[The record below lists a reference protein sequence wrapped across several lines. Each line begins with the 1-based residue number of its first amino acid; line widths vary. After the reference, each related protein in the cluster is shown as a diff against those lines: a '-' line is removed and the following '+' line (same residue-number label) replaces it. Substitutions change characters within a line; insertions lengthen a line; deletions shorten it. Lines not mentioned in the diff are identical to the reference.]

1 MHRAATKRISGEA
14 FAGLLLVTMMSLTVL
29 HAFYSAFP
37 GWWGGLLGWAAG
49 VLLWRRLAPRQSIQV
64 LLFSGIGL
72 LGLFWQDLKNIPD
85 GLLRALSDNNL
96 IISMLIGVSFLR
108 LVSALAFYT
117 HGEHLP
123 KGKKAFWLTMLGVH
137 LFGSV
142 INMSAVMII
151 ADRLTR
157 RDHLQKQQAIVLSR
171 SFSSAAFWSPFFAAM
186 AAALTFAPG
195 ANIPVLVITG
205 LGLAAISLLV
215 TGYQLGAR
223 KKEAIAAFV
232 GYPMHF
238 ETLWIPGILAVSVLV
253 IHLFF
258 PRWPI
263 LSIVTLLAPVL
274 SIAILLTKS
283 RGAVVMRDISAHV
296 RTRLPEMAN
305 EVLLFLAAGLLASG
319 LESFLLNSGHGFSF
333 ASLGIKAFGIMEAAV
348 TLACIIALSGIGIH
362 PVIGIAVFA
371 ALFAPLHPEPNL
383 LAMTFLVAWGLGV
396 CISPVSGLHLALQG
410 RYRIDG
416 WRFLPWNFSYALAM
430 FIVALAPIAMLYR
443 LFSK

>member
-49 VLLWRRLAPRQSIQV
+49 VLLWRRLTPRQSIQV

-72 LGLFWQDLKNIPD
+72 LGLFLQDPKNIPD
-85 GLLRALSDNNL
+85 GLTQALSDNNA

-123 KGKKAFWLTMLGVH
+123 KGKKAFWSTMLGVH

-157 RDHLQKQQAIVLSR
+157 RSHLRKQQAIVLSR
-171 SFSSAAFWSPFFAAM
+171 SFSAAAFWSPFFGAM

-195 ANIPVLVITG
+195 AKIPVLIITG

-215 TGYQLGAR
+215 TGYQLGAQ
-223 KKEAIAAFV
+223 KKQALAAFV
-232 GYPMHF
+232 GYPMHRS
-238 ETLWIPGILAVSVLV
+238 EEHTSEL
-253 IHLFF
+253 
-258 PRWPI
+258 
-263 LSIVTLLAPVL
+263 
-274 SIAILLTKS
+274 
-283 RGAVVMRDISAHV
+283 
-296 RTRLPEMAN
+296 
-305 EVLLFLAAGLLASG
+305 
-319 LESFLLNSGHGFSF
+319 
-333 ASLGIKAFGIMEAAV
+333 
-348 TLACIIALSGIGIH
+348 
-362 PVIGIAVFA
+362 
-371 ALFAPLHPEPNL
+371 
-383 LAMTFLVAWGLGV
+383 
-396 CISPVSGLHLALQG
+396 
-410 RYRIDG
+410 
-416 WRFLPWNFSYALAM
+416 
-430 FIVALAPIAMLYR
+430 
-443 LFSK
+443 